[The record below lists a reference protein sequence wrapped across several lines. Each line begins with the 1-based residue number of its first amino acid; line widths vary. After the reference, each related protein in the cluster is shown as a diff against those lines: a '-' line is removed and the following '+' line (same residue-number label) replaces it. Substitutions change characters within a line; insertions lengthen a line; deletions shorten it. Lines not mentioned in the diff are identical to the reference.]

1 MIITFVPMKRNRHLI
16 APSILSA
23 DFGRMDEVVDMINAS
38 EADWFHV
45 DVMDGVFV
53 PNISFGFPVIEA
65 VHRRATKPLDVHLM
79 IEKPE
84 RYIERFRD
92 AGAHVI
98 TVHYE
103 ACPHLHRVIQQ
114 IKEAGALAGV
124 AINPHTPVTNLVDI
138 LEDVDLILV
147 MSVNP
152 GYGGQKFIYQ
162 AIPKLIHLRQL
173 LAERNLSP
181 LIEIDGGIGLHNA
194 ERVIQAGAD
203 VLVAGNAVLGSE
215 DPVQTISSFKA
226 IGTSGLKNIPA

>member
-1 MIITFVPMKRNRHLI
+1 MKRNRHLI

-23 DFGRMDEVVDMINAS
+23 DFGRIYEVVDMINGS
-38 EADWFHV
+38 DADWFHI
-45 DVMDGVFV
+45 DVMDGMFV
-53 PNISFGFPVIEA
+53 PNISFGFPVMEA
-65 VHRRATKPLDVHLM
+65 VKRRATKPMDVHLM

-84 RYIERFRD
+84 RYIERFRE

-103 ACPHLHRVIQQ
+103 ACVHLHRVIQQ
-114 IKEAGALAGV
+114 IKETGALAGV
-124 AINPHTPVTNLVDI
+124 AINPHTPVTSLADI

-162 AIPKLIHLRQL
+162 AIPKVMQL
-173 LAERNLSP
+173 KQMLAERNVSP

-194 ERVIQAGAD
+194 EKVLQAGAD
-203 VLVAGNAVLGSE
+203 VLVAGNAVLSAADPLEMISKLKAVGSE
-215 DPVQTISSFKA
+215 
-226 IGTSGLKNIPA
+226 LRNIPA

>member
-1 MIITFVPMKRNRHLI
+1 MKRNMHLI

-23 DFGRMDEVVDMINAS
+23 DFGKIYEVVEMINES
-38 EADWFHV
+38 QADWFHI
-45 DVMDGVFV
+45 DVMDGMFV
-53 PNISFGFPVIEA
+53 PNISFGFPVMEA
-65 VHRRATKPLDVHLM
+65 VKRKATKPMDVHLM

-103 ACPHLHRVIQQ
+103 ACNHLHRVIQQ
-114 IKEAGALAGV
+114 IKETGALAGV
-124 AINPHTPVTNLVDI
+124 AINPHTPVMHLVDI

-162 AIPKLIHLRQL
+162 AIPKIAHLKQL
-173 LAERNLSP
+173 LMERNLSP
-181 LIEIDGGIGLHNA
+181 YIEVDGGIGLHNA
-194 ERVIQAGAD
+194 ERVLQAGAN
-203 VLVAGNAVLGSE
+203 VLVAGNAVLSAD
-215 DPVQTISSFKA
+215 DPISMISSLKA
-226 IGTSGLKNIPA
+226 IGSNGMKNIPA

>member
-1 MIITFVPMKRNRHLI
+1 MKRNRHLI

-23 DFGRMDEVVDMINAS
+23 DFGRIYDVVDMINGS
-38 EADWFHV
+38 DADWFHI
-45 DVMDGVFV
+45 DVMDGMFV
-53 PNISFGFPVIEA
+53 PNISFGFPVMEA
-65 VHRRATKPLDVHLM
+65 VKRRATKPMDVHLM

-84 RYIERFRD
+84 RYVERFRD

-103 ACPHLHRVIQQ
+103 ACVHLHRVIQQ
-114 IKEAGALAGV
+114 IKETGALAGV

-162 AIPKLIHLRQL
+162 AIPKVMHLKQML
-173 LAERNLSP
+173 NERNLSP

-194 ERVIQAGAD
+194 EKVLQAGAD
-203 VLVAGNAVLGSE
+203 VLVAGNAVLSAEDPIGMISKLKAVGSE
-215 DPVQTISSFKA
+215 
-226 IGTSGLKNIPA
+226 GLRNIPA

>member
-1 MIITFVPMKRNRHLI
+1 MKRKRHLI

-23 DFGRMDEVVDMINAS
+23 DFGRIYEVVDMINES
-38 EADWFHV
+38 EADWFHI
-45 DVMDGVFV
+45 DVMDGMFV
-53 PNISFGFPVIEA
+53 PNISFGFPVMEA
-65 VHRRATKPLDVHLM
+65 VKRRATKPMDVHLM

-103 ACPHLHRVIQQ
+103 ACIHLHRVIQQ
-114 IKEAGALAGV
+114 IKETGALAGV
-124 AINPHTPVTNLVDI
+124 AINPHTPVTNLADI
-138 LEDVDLILV
+138 LGDVDLILV

-162 AIPKLIHLRQL
+162 AIPKVMQL
-173 LAERNLSP
+173 KQMLVERNLSP

-194 ERVIQAGAD
+194 ERVLQAGAD
-203 VLVAGNAVLGSE
+203 VLVAGNAVLSAD
-215 DPVQTISSFKA
+215 DPIQMISNLKS
-226 IGTSGLKNIPA
+226 IGTEGLKNIPA

>member
-1 MIITFVPMKRNRHLI
+1 MKRNRHLI

-45 DVMDGVFV
+45 DVMDGAFV

-84 RYIERFRD
+84 RYIERFRA

-98 TVHYE
+98 SVHYE
-103 ACPHLHRVIQQ
+103 ACNHLHRVIQQ
-114 IKEAGALAGV
+114 IKESGALAGV
-124 AINPHTPVTNLVDI
+124 AINPHTPVTSLVDVF
-138 LEDVDLILV
+138 EDVDLILV

-152 GYGGQKFIYQ
+152 GFGGQKFIYRT
-162 AIPKLIHLRQL
+162 IPKVIQLRQL
-173 LAERNLSP
+173 LMERNLSP
-181 LIEIDGGIGLHNA
+181 LIEVDGGVGLHNA
-194 ERVIQAGAD
+194 ERILQAGAD
-203 VLVAGNAVLGSE
+203 VLVAGNAVLSAD
-215 DPVQTISSFKA
+215 DPARMITNLKS
-226 IGTSGLKNIPA
+226 IGMQDTKNIPV

>member
-1 MIITFVPMKRNRHLI
+1 MKRNRHLI

-23 DFGRMDEVVDMINAS
+23 DFGRIYDVVDMINTS
-38 EADWFHV
+38 DADWFHI
-45 DVMDGVFV
+45 DVMDGMFV
-53 PNISFGFPVIEA
+53 PNISFGFPVMEA
-65 VHRRATKPLDVHLM
+65 VKRRATKPMDVHLM

-84 RYIERFRD
+84 RYIERFRE

-103 ACPHLHRVIQQ
+103 ACVHLHRVIQQ
-114 IKEAGALAGV
+114 IKETGALAGV
-124 AINPHTPVTNLVDI
+124 AINPHTAVSNLVDI

-162 AIPKLIHLRQL
+162 SIPKVMQL
-173 LAERNLSP
+173 KQMLTERNLSP

-194 ERVIQAGAD
+194 EKVLQAGAD
-203 VLVAGNAVLGSE
+203 VLVAGNAVLSADDPIGMISKLKVVGSE
-215 DPVQTISSFKA
+215 
-226 IGTSGLKNIPA
+226 GLRNIPA

>member
-84 RYIERFRD
+84 RYIERFRA

-98 TVHYE
+98 SVHYE
-103 ACPHLHRVIQQ
+103 ACTHLHRVIQQ
-114 IKEAGALAGV
+114 IKESGALAGV
-124 AINPHTPVTNLVDI
+124 AINPHTPVTSLVDVF
-138 LEDVDLILV
+138 EDVDLILV

-152 GYGGQKFIYQ
+152 GFGGQKFIYRT
-162 AIPKLIHLRQL
+162 IPKVIQLRQL
-173 LAERNLSP
+173 LMERNLSP
-181 LIEIDGGIGLHNA
+181 LIEVDGGVGLHNA
-194 ERVIQAGAD
+194 ERILQAGAD
-203 VLVAGNAVLGSE
+203 VLVAGNAVLSAD
-215 DPVQTISSFKA
+215 DPARMITNLKS
-226 IGTSGLKNIPA
+226 IGMQDTKNIPV